1 MRMTLRAKTIESW
14 RIHNPDLDTSP
25 MTIVALIKEISEG
38 VGRAVDDVYAQ
49 SPLSHAD
56 VELLVP
62 LRYQTESV
70 TAIRLAERL
79 GMSRAGVS
87 KTLSRLEER
96 GVIVREQDP
105 ADKRSASVHLTAHGE
120 HLVDDIFPREL
131 ASHAVILDRLGKDRE
146 HVVTA
151 LELLAKAFR

>member
-1 MRMTLRAKTIESW
+1 MLRTETIESW

-38 VGRAVDDVYAQ
+38 VGRAVDEIYAH

-96 GVIVREQDP
+96 GIVVRMPDP
-105 ADKRSASVHLTAHGE
+105 TDKRSASVHLTAHGE
-120 HLVDDIFPREL
+120 RLVDDLFPREL
-131 ASHAVILDRLGKDRE
+131 ASHAAILDHLGPDRE
-146 HVVTA
+146 HVITA
-151 LELLAKAFR
+151 LELLAQAFR

>member
-1 MRMTLRAKTIESW
+1 MLRAETIESW

-38 VGRAVDDVYAQ
+38 VGRSVDDIYTH

-96 GVIVREQDP
+96 GIVVRTPDP
-105 ADKRSASVHLTAHGE
+105 TDKRSASVRLTKHGE
-120 HLVDDIFPREL
+120 HLVDDMFPREL
-131 ASHAVILDRLGKDRE
+131 ASHAAILDRLGKDRD
-146 HVVTA
+146 HVITA
-151 LELLAKAFR
+151 LELLAQAFR

>member
-1 MRMTLRAKTIESW
+1 MLRAETIESW

-38 VGRAVDDVYAQ
+38 VGRAVDDIYTH
-49 SPLSHAD
+49 SLLSHAD

-96 GVIVREQDP
+96 GIVVRTPDP
-105 ADKRSASVHLTAHGE
+105 TDKRSASVRLTKHGE
-120 HLVDDIFPREL
+120 HLVDDMFPREL
-131 ASHAVILDRLGKDRE
+131 ASHAAILDRLGKDRD
-146 HVVTA
+146 HVITA
-151 LELLAKAFR
+151 LELLAQTFR